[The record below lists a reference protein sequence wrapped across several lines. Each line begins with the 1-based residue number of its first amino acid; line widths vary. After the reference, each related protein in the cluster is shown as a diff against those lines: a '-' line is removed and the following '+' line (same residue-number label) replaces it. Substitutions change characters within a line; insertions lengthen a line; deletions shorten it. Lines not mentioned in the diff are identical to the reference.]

1 MGGNKKMTIKNTKQS
16 QIERKIELLKDMH
29 NYILNMGDDFI
40 YDIWIRDG
48 VPDEPNDEIFE
59 FIASD
64 DNEWREVCELFGKLV
79 EED

>member
-1 MGGNKKMTIKNTKQS
+1 MTIKNTKQS
-16 QIERKIELLKDMH
+16 EIERRIELLKGMH
-29 NYILNMGDDFI
+29 NYIIDMGDDFV

-48 VPDEPNDEIFE
+48 VPDEPDDEIFE

-64 DNEWREVCELFGKLV
+64 DDEWTEVCALFGKLV

>member
-1 MGGNKKMTIKNTKQS
+1 MTIKNTKQN
-16 QIERKIELLKDMH
+16 EFKRRVELLKDMH
-29 NYILNMGDDFI
+29 NYIIDMGDDFI

-48 VPDEPNDEIFE
+48 VPDEPDDEIFE

-64 DNEWREVCELFGKLV
+64 DDEWREVCALFGKLV

>member
-1 MGGNKKMTIKNTKQS
+1 MAIKNTKQS
-16 QIERKIELLKDMH
+16 EIERKIELLKDMH
-29 NYILNMGDDFI
+29 NYIIEMGDDLV

-48 VPDEPNDEIFE
+48 VPDEPDDEIFE

-79 EED
+79 KED

>member
-1 MGGNKKMTIKNTKQS
+1 MAIKSAKQS
-16 QIERKIELLKDMH
+16 KVERRIEFLKGMH
-29 NYILNMGDDFI
+29 NYIIDMGDDFV

-48 VPDEPNDEIFE
+48 VPDEPDDEIFE

-64 DNEWREVCELFGKLV
+64 DDEWREICELFGKLV